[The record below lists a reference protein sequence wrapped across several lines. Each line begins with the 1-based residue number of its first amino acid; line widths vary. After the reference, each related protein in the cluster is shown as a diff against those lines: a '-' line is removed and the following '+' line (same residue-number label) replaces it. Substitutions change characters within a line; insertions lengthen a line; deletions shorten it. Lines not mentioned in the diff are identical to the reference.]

1 MFFFTRIFIN
11 PQYVQKI
18 YKKLINRKQDKLN
31 MENKSENENKN
42 KTKMRIYEDQT
53 QLQQFI
59 EPEWMK
65 ILKDFMKKNRIIE
78 IKQR

>member
-1 MFFFTRIFIN
+1 
-11 PQYVQKI
+11 
-18 YKKLINRKQDKLN
+18 
-31 MENKSENENKN
+31 MENKPENENKN

-65 ILKDFMKKNRIIE
+65 ILRSILEKRQSALSEQYPMKTKAL
-78 IKQR
+78 